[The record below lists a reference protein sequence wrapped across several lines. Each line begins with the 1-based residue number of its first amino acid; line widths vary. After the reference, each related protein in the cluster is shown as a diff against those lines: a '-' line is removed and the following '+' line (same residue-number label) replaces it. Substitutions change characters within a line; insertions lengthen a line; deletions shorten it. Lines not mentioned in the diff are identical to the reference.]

1 MWLSV
6 GCPEMRT
13 SMQKCCQ
20 QGVAEASPPVMPQ
33 GIVKLG
39 LSQLGERVAFLPV
52 CCSVIESACPGK
64 QA

>member
-1 MWLSV
+1 
-6 GCPEMRT
+6 
-13 SMQKCCQ
+13 MQKCCQ